1 MARPGAEPGT
11 EPGAD
16 GARAIFPVLRRHAQA
31 RPDAACITRGDDRAT
46 YADAFAIATRLADAW
61 RDLPRARTCIMTAP
75 GPAFLG
81 ALGAC
86 DALGL
91 EAFLGDP
98 AWSDSERDR
107 IADAYRL
114 GAVVE
119 GPHATRRERPAPE
132 ATPPG
137 GPSVTLFTSGTTG
150 VPKAVQHT
158 WASLSR
164 TVRVRPGLADS
175 RWFTGY
181 PLHLF
186 AGTQVLCQA
195 MWSGASLHLSPSQET
210 GDIARTIVDER
221 VEYATGTPSFWRR
234 LIMTE
239 GARLRAASVRQV
251 TLGGETVDQAIL
263 DALARVFPDG
273 RLLHIYATS
282 ELGRVL
288 SVGDGRAGF
297 PASYLEVNPEPG
309 VELRVV
315 DGQLEVRSTNRMRRY
330 DPLSPTQTTAD
341 DWFATGDL
349 VEIREGRAH
358 FVGRTT
364 DIINVG
370 GVKVSPL
377 DVEAVLR
384 TVAEVADCRVYGV
397 SSSIAGRLVACD
409 LVPAPGVSEDA
420 ARKAAAAACVER
432 LSSAQRPR
440 KFHIVPAIETTAAG
454 KVRRSETT

>member
-1 MARPGAEPGT
+1 MGAT
-11 EPGAD
+11 D
-16 GARAIFPVLRRHAQA
+16 
-31 RPDAACITRGDDRAT
+31 
-46 YADAFAIATRLADAW
+46 
-61 RDLPRARTCIMTAP
+61 
-75 GPAFLG
+75 
-81 ALGAC
+81 
-86 DALGL
+86 
-91 EAFLGDP
+91 
-98 AWSDSERDR
+98 
-107 IADAYRL
+107 
-114 GAVVE
+114 
-119 GPHATRRERPAPE
+119 
-132 ATPPG
+132 

-164 TVRVRPGLADS
+164 TVRIRPGLEET

-195 MWSGASLHLSPSQET
+195 LWSGASLHLSPTQET
-210 GDIARTIVDER
+210 AEIASTIVEQR

-239 GARLRAASVRQV
+239 GARLRDASVQQV
-251 TLGGETVDQAIL
+251 TLGGETVDQAVL
-263 DALARVFPDG
+263 DALARVFPQA

-288 SVGDGRAGF
+288 SVGDGLAGF
-297 PASYLEVNPEPG
+297 PESYLDANPEPG
-309 VELRVV
+309 VELRLV

-330 DPLSPTQTTAD
+330 DPLSPTQASAD
-341 DWFATGDL
+341 DWFPTGDL
-349 VEIREGRAH
+349 VEIRDGRVH

-384 TVAEVADCRVYGV
+384 AVPEVADCRVYGV

-409 LVPAPGVSEDA
+409 LVPAPGVTGDDA
-420 ARKAAAAACVER
+420 KKAAGAACVAR

-454 KVRRSETT
+454 KVRRSETK